1 MDCSVLRTLAILQV
15 TDFAGLCF
23 RRTYTATNIPRKR
36 VRLKWSRKNEI
47 KYVDDRQPSGAAY
60 GYPDGDS

>member
-15 TDFAGLCF
+15 TDFVGLFF
-23 RRTYTATNIPRKR
+23 RRTYTAADMPRKR
-36 VRLKWSRKNEI
+36 ARRKWSRKNEI
-47 KYVDDRQPSGAAY
+47 KYVDDRQPSGTAY

>member
-15 TDFAGLCF
+15 TDFVGLCF
-23 RRTYTATNIPRKR
+23 RRDYTAANIPRKR

-47 KYVDDRQPSGAAY
+47 KYVDDRQPSGAAH

>member
-1 MDCSVLRTLAILQV
+1 MDCSVFRTLAILQV
-15 TDFAGLCF
+15 TGFVGLFF
-23 RRTYTATNIPRKR
+23 RRTYIAANIPRKR

>member
-1 MDCSVLRTLAILQV
+1 MDCSVFRTLAILQV
-15 TDFAGLCF
+15 TGFVGLFF
-23 RRTYTATNIPRKR
+23 RRTYTAANIPRKR

-47 KYVDDRQPSGAAY
+47 NYVDDRQPSGAAY

>member
-1 MDCSVLRTLAILQV
+1 MDCSVFRTLAILQV
-15 TDFAGLCF
+15 TGFVGLFF
-23 RRTYTATNIPRKR
+23 RRTYTAANIPRKR

>member
-1 MDCSVLRTLAILQV
+1 MDCSVFRTLAILQV
-15 TDFAGLCF
+15 TGFVGLFF
-23 RRTYTATNIPRKR
+23 RRTYTAANIPRKR

-47 KYVDDRQPSGAAY
+47 KYVADRQPSGAAY